1 MRVSVNEQRLW
12 MLACGICTL
21 VSVLFFFPAT
31 QGFYLAFGRDML
43 YFGLFVG
50 LTSYVFIWKNA
61 IKMKMM
67 TVYVL
72 ATMKTVNFFAVFM
85 LSIKIYVISQGAAP

>member
-1 MRVSVNEQRLW
+1 MKVSVNEQRLW
-12 MLACGICTL
+12 TLACGICTL

-31 QGFYLAFGRDML
+31 KGFYLEFGRHML

-61 IKMKMM
+61 IKIKMM
-67 TVYVL
+67 PVYLL
-72 ATMKTVNFFAVFM
+72 ASMKTVIFFAVFM
-85 LSIKIYVISQGAAP
+85 LSVKIYVVSQGAAP

>member
-1 MRVSVNEQRLW
+1 MQINVNEQRLW
-12 MLACGICTL
+12 LLACGICTL

-31 QGFYLAFGRDML
+31 TNFYLQLGRHIL

-61 IKMKMM
+61 IKINMLP
-67 TVYVL
+67 VYIL
-72 ATMKTVNFFAVFM
+72 ATMKTVIFFGVFALAV
-85 LSIKIYVISQGAAP
+85 KIYVVSQGAQA